1 MSKIYKQ
8 FQQVVDNTFAD
19 LTGKILL
26 KTGNIY
32 VLYNQ
37 YAIVKK
43 DDGATVVRRRDDF
56 EINFYSVKN
65 ALTWAILDSRDKFYD
80 AARVKELDMLL
91 ESVKVDRQIHENLR
105 KRGTLEQR
113 SINTNK
119 LQLDIERQKRFI
131 AEIDKY
137 TITANHCHQ
146 RGIRNEPNRTSKK

>member
-1 MSKIYKQ
+1 MSKIYQK
-8 FQQVVDNTFAD
+8 FQQVVDKTFSD
-19 LTGKILL
+19 LTDKILL

-37 YAIVKK
+37 YAIMKENQ
-43 DDGATVVRRRDDF
+43 GATVVRRRDEF
-56 EINFYSVKN
+56 EVSFHSIKN
-65 ALTWAILDSRDKFYD
+65 AVTWAILDSKDKFYE
-80 AARVKELDMLL
+80 ATRVRELDMLL

-137 TITANHCHQ
+137 TITANNCHQ